1 MIRQPIICV
10 MGHVDHGKTT
20 LLDRIRS
27 TAIAAKEA
35 GGITQHIGASEVPIE
50 VIKKIC
56 SEMQKKLEKKSK
68 KRDFKDIRKDVLN
81 LENTELHRQAAK
93 VQSYEKKEYKAKKEV
108 LKFKADVFKDGFKA
122 YDTISNA
129 IANNDMQPV
138 NKLLNPARLAQL
150 EKKVEKAH
158 LAVVNAKEKLANM
171 IEDLR
176 VKGEL
181 LATKK
186 SAYLQSKYGLKLLRK
201 EKKTI
206 NKQIKV
212 VKQEADEKAGAEKE
226 AKSMQKKYSE
236 MLRNGK

>member
-1 MIRQPIICV
+1 MSTQSVNQNQASQNVNTASQPPASAPGPMNKPDNRLNQLQKEKNEAV
-10 MGHVDHGKTT
+10 K
-20 LLDRIRS
+20 
-27 TAIAAKEA
+27 AIK
-35 GGITQHIGASEVPIE
+35 
-50 VIKKIC
+50 
-56 SEMQKKLEKKSK
+56 QKKLEKKSK

-226 AKSMQKKYSE
+226 AKSMQKKYPE